1 MTVLENVEQKYA
13 EQLMNSGQISDKDM
27 NALAAYHKSLT
38 SEKEIILNHDAAMT
52 GSFVELAKG
61 LLTCGVSVL
70 GIAASAALVSDCT
83 KFEENGTYTT
93 TAGQTA
99 LRNLTARLFKW

>member
-13 EQLMNSGQISDKDM
+13 EQLMNGQISDKDM
-27 NALAAYHKSLT
+27 NALAAYHKALV
-38 SEKEIILNHDAAMT
+38 SEQEMILNHDAAMT
-52 GSFVELAKG
+52 GSFVELLKA
-61 LLTCGVSVL
+61 LLTCGVSVA
-70 GIAASAALVSDCT
+70 GIAASAALISDCT

-93 TAGQTA
+93 TSGQTA